1 MVTKD
6 VVVSQRETPLFD
18 SSDNDDD
25 TDSVSI
31 DIDLDSDDLSAG
43 ATAAAAAV
51 AEKATAEKAA
61 LVAASSRWRRRMSTL
76 GRLRAL
82 ARINSATEEELGIID
97 DRWGGL

>member
-43 ATAAAAAV
+43 PTATAAAA
-51 AEKATAEKAA
+51 EKAAAEKAA